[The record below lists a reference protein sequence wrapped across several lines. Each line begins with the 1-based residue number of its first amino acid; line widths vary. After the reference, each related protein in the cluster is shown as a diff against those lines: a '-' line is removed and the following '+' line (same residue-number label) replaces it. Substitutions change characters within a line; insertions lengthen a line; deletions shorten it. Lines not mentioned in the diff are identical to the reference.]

1 MEKELTM
8 FFYLVYALIIVLL
21 GVMWYANYASVQAGE
36 GSPLALFDPQ
46 TKAGMAIQ
54 YCVILYTLCIIPGA
68 LYWFK
73 SKCRRLSEMEEGYEK
88 YRQYYM
94 YARLRASAI
103 ASAMLFSVL
112 AYILMGGY
120 QPMMWLAA
128 IAAVAFVFCKPN
140 PRKTEEDLS
149 KKDPDS
155 TY

>member
-1 MEKELTM
+1 MSNLLKSNYVVKKEGTR
-8 FFYLVYALIIVLL
+8 VIDSNELI
-21 GVMWYANYASVQAGE
+21 ANKLQ
-36 GSPLALFDPQ
+36 
-46 TKAGMAIQ
+46 M
-54 YCVILYTLCIIPGA
+54 
-68 LYWFK
+68 
-73 SKCRRLSEMEEGYEK
+73 LSEMEEEYEK